1 MPSWNM
7 LKGRR
12 QFNHQINLTCI
23 FYHHMIWFRK
33 GQCLISSYFFLALN
47 VDCNCWAK
55 LPHLNILKSRLLV
68 YFFFSKVTFPFLM
81 FPNINESILCVF
93 LKKYLII
100 FIIWSNKWNI
110 RYDLTSN
117 VINLEYTWY
126 FHLYEKRCYVRYSR
140 GLFDSLPL

>member
-1 MPSWNM
+1 M

-23 FYHHMIWFRK
+23 FYHHMIWLRK
-33 GQCLISSYFFLALN
+33 GQCFFLALN
-47 VDCNCWAK
+47 VDCNYRAK
-55 LPHLNILKSRLLV
+55 LPHLNILKSR
-68 YFFFSKVTFPFLM
+68 FFFFQKWLFHFWCFQISMKVFCVCFFL
-81 FPNINESILCVF
+81 N
-93 LKKYLII
+93 YLII

-117 VINLEYTWY
+117 IINLQYTWY